1 MKSFFQS
8 ENNWNNYVSTTV
20 CKPQKSPIMKMTVL
34 MNEKKIQSILKIT
47 SVLVVML
54 VMASCNQQQMEAQQE
69 EIAHLTEENEMLRQT
84 AAEKDAHLS
93 EFFET
98 MTNIRDNL
106 NEIKVRQNLIS
117 EETRDKDLIGPDA
130 RQQIEDDLKII
141 SDLMEDNRK
150 RIATL
155 NRRIRES
162 NVKIQEFEN
171 LVASLTAEIEERN
184 VEISQLR
191 DSMNE
196 LNIYNAEL
204 TATIDRLEEENTER
218 LQLIEEQ
225 VEQLNTAY
233 YVFGTRKE
241 LQEQEIIDRQGGIL
255 GIGRTTVVSP
265 NVNTDYFTRVNISQI
280 DKVTVPASSL
290 KLVSTHPK
298 DSYFV
303 ETTEDEGAQI
313 VIENPEKFWSNTR
326 YLVVS
331 ID

>member
-1 MKSFFQS
+1 MK
-8 ENNWNNYVSTTV
+8 
-20 CKPQKSPIMKMTVL
+20 KMTAL
-34 MNEKKIQSILKIT
+34 MHEKKIQSIFKI
-47 SVLVVML
+47 SIVMISML
-54 VMASCNQQQMEAQQE
+54 VIASCNQQQIQSQE
-69 EIAHLTEENEMLRQT
+69 EEITQLTEENEMLRQNE
-84 AAEKDAHLS
+84 AEKEAHLN

-98 MTNIRDNL
+98 MSLIRDNL

-117 EETRDKDLIGPDA
+117 EETRDRDQIGPDA
-130 RQQIEDDLKII
+130 RQQIEDDLKLI

-150 RIATL
+150 RLASL
-155 NRRIRES
+155 NRQIRDS
-162 NVKIQEFEN
+162 NVKIKEFEN
-171 LVASLTAEIEERN
+171 LVASLSSEIEERN
-184 VEISQLR
+184 IEISQLR

-204 TATIDRLEEENTER
+204 TAAIDKLEEENMER
-218 LQLIEEQ
+218 LQVIEEKI
-225 VEQLNTAY
+225 EQLNTAY

-241 LQEQEIIDRQGGIL
+241 LQEQEIIDRQGGVL
-255 GIGRTTVVSP
+255 GIGRTTVVSSD
-265 NVNTDYFTRVNISQI
+265 VNTEYFTRVNILLV

-303 ETTEDEGAQI
+303 ENTEEEGTQI

>member
-1 MKSFFQS
+1 
-8 ENNWNNYVSTTV
+8 
-20 CKPQKSPIMKMTVL
+20 MTAL
-34 MNEKKIQSILKIT
+34 MNEKKIHSIFKI
-47 SVLVVML
+47 SFVIIAML
-54 VMASCNQQQMEAQQE
+54 VIASCNQQQIQSQEE
-69 EIAHLTEENEMLRQT
+69 EIAHLAEENEMLRQT
-84 AAEKDAHLS
+84 AEEKEVHLN
-93 EFFET
+93 EFFEA
-98 MTNIRDNL
+98 MTQIRDNL
-106 NEIKVRQNLIS
+106 NEIKVKQNLIS
-117 EETRDKDLIGPDA
+117 EETRDKDQIGPDA
-130 RQQIEDDLKII
+130 RQQIEDDLKLI

-150 RIATL
+150 RLAAL
-155 NRRIRES
+155 NRQIRDS
-162 NVKIQEFEN
+162 NVKIKEFEN
-171 LVASLTAEIEERN
+171 LVASLASEIEEKN

-204 TATIDRLEEENTER
+204 TATIDKLEEDNIEK
-218 LQLIEEQ
+218 LQLIEEKI
-225 VEQLNTAY
+225 EQLNTAY

-265 NVNTDYFTRVNISQI
+265 DVNTEYFTRVNISQV
-280 DKVTVPASSL
+280 DKVMVPASSL

-303 ETTEDEGAQI
+303 ELTEDEGTQI

>member
-1 MKSFFQS
+1 MK
-8 ENNWNNYVSTTV
+8 
-20 CKPQKSPIMKMTVL
+20 KMTAL
-34 MNEKKIQSILKIT
+34 IHEKKILRTFRFSF
-47 SVLVVML
+47 VLIAML
-54 VMASCNQQQMEAQQE
+54 IMASCNQQQLETQQE
-69 EIAHLTEENEMLRQT
+69 EITQLTEENEILRKNE
-84 AAEKDAHLS
+84 AEKEAHLN

-98 MTNIRDNL
+98 MSLIRDNL

-117 EETRDKDLIGPDA
+117 EETRDRDQIGPDA
-130 RQQIEDDLKII
+130 RQQIEDDLKLI

-150 RIATL
+150 RLAAL
-155 NRRIRES
+155 NRQIRDS
-162 NVKIQEFEN
+162 NVKIKEFET
-171 LVASLTAEIEERN
+171 LVASLTSEIEEKN

-204 TATIDRLEEENTER
+204 TATIDKLEEDNIEK
-218 LQLIEEQ
+218 LQLIEEKI
-225 VEQLNTAY
+225 EQLNTAY

-265 NVNTDYFTRVNISQI
+265 DVNTEYFTRVNISQI
-280 DKVTVPASSL
+280 DKVVVPASSL

-303 ETTEDEGAQI
+303 ETTEDEGTQI
-313 VIENPEKFWSNTR
+313 VIENPEKFWSNTK

>member
-1 MKSFFQS
+1 MKL
-8 ENNWNNYVSTTV
+8 
-20 CKPQKSPIMKMTVL
+20 TVL
-34 MNEKKIQSILKIT
+34 MNVKRIKSIFKF
-47 SVLVVML
+47 SLVILAML
-54 VMASCNQQQMEAQQE
+54 VMASCNQQQLESQQE
-69 EIAHLTEENEMLRQT
+69 EITQLTEENEMLRKNE
-84 AAEKDAHLS
+84 AEKEAHLN

-98 MTNIRDNL
+98 MSLIRDNL

-117 EETRDKDLIGPDA
+117 EETRDRDQIGPDA
-130 RQQIEDDLKII
+130 RQQIEDDLKLI

-150 RIATL
+150 RLATL
-155 NRRIRES
+155 NRQIRDS
-162 NVKIQEFEN
+162 NVKIKEFET
-171 LVASLTAEIEERN
+171 LVASLTSEIEEKN
-184 VEISQLR
+184 IEISQLR

-204 TATIDRLEEENTER
+204 TATIDKLEEDNIEK
-218 LQLIEEQ
+218 LQLIEEKI
-225 VEQLNTAY
+225 EQLNTAY

-255 GIGRTTVVSP
+255 GIGRTTVVSSD
-265 NVNTDYFTRVNISQI
+265 VNTEYFTRVNISQV
-280 DKVTVPASSL
+280 DKVMVPASSL

-303 ETTEDEGAQI
+303 ESTEDEGTQI

>member
-1 MKSFFQS
+1 MRVNLKKRLVMK
-8 ENNWNNYVSTTV
+8 
-20 CKPQKSPIMKMTVL
+20 KMTAL
-34 MNEKKIQSILKIT
+34 MHKKKIQSIFKFSFILIA
-47 SVLVVML
+47 LF
-54 VMASCNQQQMEAQQE
+54 VMASCNQQQLESQKE
-69 EIAHLTEENEMLRQT
+69 EITQLTEENEMLRKNE
-84 AAEKDAHLS
+84 AEKEAHLN

-98 MTNIRDNL
+98 MSHIRDNL
-106 NEIKVRQNLIS
+106 NEIKMRQNLIS
-117 EETRDKDLIGPDA
+117 EETRDRDQIGPDA
-130 RQQIEDDLKII
+130 RQQIEDDLKLI

-150 RIATL
+150 RLAAL
-155 NRRIRES
+155 NRQIRES
-162 NVKIQEFEN
+162 NVKINEFET
-171 LVASLTAEIEERN
+171 LVASLTSEIEEKN

-204 TATIDRLEEENTER
+204 TATIDKLEEENIEK
-218 LQLIEEQ
+218 LQVIEEKI
-225 VEQLNTAY
+225 EQLNTAY

-255 GIGRTTVVSP
+255 GIGRTSVVSSD
-265 NVNTDYFTRVNISQI
+265 VNAEYFTKVNISQV
-280 DKVTVPASSL
+280 DKVMVPASSL

-303 ETTEDEGAQI
+303 ETTEDEGTQI

>member
-1 MKSFFQS
+1 MK
-8 ENNWNNYVSTTV
+8 T
-20 CKPQKSPIMKMTVL
+20 TVL
-34 MNEKKIQSILKIT
+34 MSEKKIQSIFKIT
-47 SVLVVML
+47 SVLVVMF
-54 VMASCNQQQMEAQQE
+54 VMASCNQQQLETQQE
-69 EIAHLTEENEMLRQT
+69 EIANLTEENEMLRQT
-84 AAEKDAHLS
+84 AAEKEVHLS

-98 MTNIRDNL
+98 MSNIRENL

-150 RIATL
+150 RLASL
-155 NRRIRES
+155 NRQIRES

-171 LVASLTAEIEERN
+171 LVASLTSEIEERN

-225 VEQLNTAY
+225 TEQLNTAY

-241 LQEQEIIDRQGGIL
+241 LQDQEIIDRQGGIL
-255 GIGRTTVVSP
+255 GIGRTSVVSSD
-265 NVNTDYFTRVNISQI
+265 VNTEYFTRVNISQV
-280 DKVTVPASSL
+280 DKVMVPASSL
-290 KLVSTHPK
+290 KLVSTHPR

-303 ETTEDEGAQI
+303 ETTEDEGTQI